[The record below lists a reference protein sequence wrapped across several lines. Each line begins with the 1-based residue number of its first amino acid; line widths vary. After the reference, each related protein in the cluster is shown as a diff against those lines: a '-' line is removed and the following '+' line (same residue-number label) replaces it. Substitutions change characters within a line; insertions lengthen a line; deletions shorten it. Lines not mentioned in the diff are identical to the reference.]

1 MAKTSEAVITG
12 FRNKLKDKTDG
23 FCRRSCQFAKSES
36 KEISL

>member
-23 FCRRSCQFAKSES
+23 FRRRFCHLAKSEL